1 MKKTPPFQINT
12 KILNQIKEI
21 SHELGMLSGAKLT
34 PVPVKLR
41 RSNKIKTI
49 QSSLGIEGNNLS
61 IEQVTDIIAGKHVIA
76 PQKDVQEVNNAI
88 KVYDDLQRWNP
99 LSVNSLKEAHKILMY
114 DLLPDN
120 GKFRS
125 SNVGI
130 FKNKKVVHVAPSIKR
145 VPVLMIDLFN
155 FLKRDKDVPWIIK
168 ACVFHYELEF
178 IHPFQDGNG
187 RIGRLWQ
194 QLLLIKENPI
204 FEFISVESII
214 KSYQEKYY
222 EVLAKC
228 DSAGE
233 STVFIEFSLNVI
245 LVALKKYIDSVSS
258 QVTDTRSRLEYVKR
272 FIGDRWFFRK
282 DYIKSLKN
290 ISTATAS
297 RDLQKGIEEG
307 FLVRVGDINQSRYR
321 FKK

>member
-76 PQKDVQEVNNAI
+76 PKKDVQEVNNAI

-99 LSVNSLKEAHKILMY
+99 LSVNSLKEAHKTLMY

-125 SNVGI
+125 SNVGV

-145 VPVLMIDLFN
+145 VPGLMIDLFN
-155 FLKRDKDVPWIIK
+155 FFK
-168 ACVFHYELEF
+168 AW
-178 IHPFQDGNG
+178 N
-187 RIGRLWQ
+187 
-194 QLLLIKENPI
+194 
-204 FEFISVESII
+204 
-214 KSYQEKYY
+214 
-222 EVLAKC
+222 
-228 DSAGE
+228 
-233 STVFIEFSLNVI
+233 
-245 LVALKKYIDSVSS
+245 
-258 QVTDTRSRLEYVKR
+258 
-272 FIGDRWFFRK
+272 
-282 DYIKSLKN
+282 
-290 ISTATAS
+290 
-297 RDLQKGIEEG
+297 
-307 FLVRVGDINQSRYR
+307 
-321 FKK
+321 